1 MIHSNGKENNME
13 IFEIKDEFIPLNKL
27 LKASGIIDSGG
38 IAKLII
44 ADGLITVDG
53 KVETRKRCKIYP
65 DQIVEYNGQKLKVA
79 KK

>member
-1 MIHSNGKENNME
+1 ME